1 MATTK
6 RKAAKKPKA
15 PKKLAGPKKIT
26 VTPVARPG
34 YKI

>member
-15 PKKLAGPKKIT
+15 PKKLAAPKKIT